1 MNQDMKMK
9 MEETGRDDKMNDWKD
24 WERSRAMRKK
34 RESDKVDNENSSKH
48 FIMGIVWRSNTYS
61 RTFFRFFPF
70 FWTIASK
77 RN

>member
-48 FIMGIVWRSNTYS
+48 FIMGIVWRSNLFS
-61 RTFFRFFPF
+61 LFSIFLNHCLEAKLN
-70 FWTIASK
+70 I
-77 RN
+77 